1 MEEYKIIEGISVDVQ
16 KILNQ
21 WRHEYDLRFINT
33 CTAITDKNGIMGS
46 YTVIVLTRT
55 KKGR

>member
-1 MEEYKIIEGISVDVQ
+1 MEEYKIIEGTSADMQ
-16 KILNQ
+16 KLLNQ
-21 WRHEYDLRFINT
+21 WRHEYNLKFINT

-55 KKGR
+55 KK